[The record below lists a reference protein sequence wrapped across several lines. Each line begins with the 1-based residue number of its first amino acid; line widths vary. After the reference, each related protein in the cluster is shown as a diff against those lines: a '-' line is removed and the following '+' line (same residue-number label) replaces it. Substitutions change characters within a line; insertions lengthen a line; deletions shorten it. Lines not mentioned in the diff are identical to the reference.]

1 MEKLGSPSH
10 LENKTEEFTCTRA
23 PVKSF
28 TFLVLFLTEPKT
40 PLSHLHTSFF
50 RSNGQICW
58 DHVAMEMGLSDRRG
72 GKEIGRLN
80 L

>member
-1 MEKLGSPSH
+1 MREVAIFNLMNPRSSGHDLDGSLMSVSMGGRVFI
-10 LENKTEEFTCTRA
+10 L
-23 PVKSF
+23 
-28 TFLVLFLTEPKT
+28 
-40 PLSHLHTSFF
+40 LHSSFF